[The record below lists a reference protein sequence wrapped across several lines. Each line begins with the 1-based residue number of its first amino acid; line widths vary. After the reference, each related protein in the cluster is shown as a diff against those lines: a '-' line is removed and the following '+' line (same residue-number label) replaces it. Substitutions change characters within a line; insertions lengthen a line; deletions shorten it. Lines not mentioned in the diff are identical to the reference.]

1 MGYQNSQSLR
11 KEQRTE
17 RDVDREKMGK
27 CNKGI
32 THGKTRIGRDERK
45 GKETKDR
52 ENRRAR

>member
-11 KEQRTE
+11 KEQRTGE
-17 RDVDREKMGK
+17 RCRQGEKRGK

-32 THGKTRIGRDERK
+32 THGERRIGRDERK
-45 GKETKDR
+45 GKETKR

>member
-17 RDVDREKMGK
+17 RDVDRGKMGK

-32 THGKTRIGRDERK
+32 THGKRRIGRDERK